1 MHQKCRVCASS
12 MAEVLNLGSLPPT
25 GFTFSAEDELRE
37 LIPLRLAT
45 CRRCGLSQLADE
57 IKIEDLYVEG
67 YGYFSSL
74 NGQMLNHL
82 SETAK
87 RLNQMINKRGGKIE
101 RILDIASNDG
111 SLLSKFD
118 EILDLKFKAG
128 IDPLIRHLPDCY
140 PKNSFKIESFFG
152 IENEDEKIFSI
163 ESFDLVTS
171 LSVLYD
177 VPDLQ
182 NFVASVNRIL
192 KPGGYWYT
200 EQSYFVRLLEEATF
214 DSICHEHLYYFNLR
228 DIISVA
234 QPAGFKVIDVLENDV
249 NGGSLGILLQKVS
262 SVEKLNQEA
271 STFILRE
278 TDKYLEELIA
288 SYQSR
293 VESKVNSLKNLLLEY
308 LKNGRVIKGLG
319 ASTKGNV
326 ILHVLGLSNG
336 EIESIGEVNPKKFG
350 RVTAVGNIP
359 IVPEDEIW
367 KNPEKTVILILPWHF
382 KEFFLNKTAEFVKSG
397 GVVIFPF
404 PEVDIVSLDN
414 WN

>member
-1 MHQKCRVCASS
+1 MHQKCRVCASP
-12 MAEVLNLGSLPPT
+12 MVEVLNLGSLPPT
-25 GFTFSAEDELRE
+25 GFTFSAKDESRK
-37 LIPLRLAT
+37 LIPLCLAT

-57 IKIEDLYVEG
+57 ITIEDLYVEG

-87 RLNQMINKRGGKIE
+87 RLNQIIQKNGGKIE

-118 EILDLKFKAG
+118 QILDLQFKAG
-128 IDPLIRHLPDCY
+128 IDPLISHLPDCY
-140 PKNSFKIESFFG
+140 PKNCLKVESFFG
-152 IENEDEKIFSI
+152 KDNEDVKNFSS
-163 ESFDLVTS
+163 ESLDLVTS

-182 NFVASVNRIL
+182 NFVASVYRIL

-200 EQSYFVRLLEEATF
+200 EQSYFMRLLEEATF

-228 DIISVA
+228 DIINVA
-234 QPAGFKVIDVLENDV
+234 QPVGFKIIDVLENDV

-262 SVEKLNQEA
+262 NVETLNQEA
-271 STFILRE
+271 STFIGRE
-278 TDKYLEELIA
+278 TDEYLEELIE
-288 SYQSR
+288 SYRPR
-293 VESKVNSLKNLLLEY
+293 VELKINALRKLLFKY
-308 LKNGRVIKGLG
+308 IQSGKTIKGLG

-326 ILHVLGLSNG
+326 ILHLLGLNKG

-350 RVTAVGNIP
+350 RVTAVGNIM
-359 IVPEDEIW
+359 IVPEEEIW
-367 KNPEKTVILILPWHF
+367 KNPEKTVLLILPWHF
-382 KEFFLNKTAEFVKSG
+382 KDFFQRKTADFVKSG

-404 PEVDIVSLDN
+404 PEIEIVSSDN
-414 WN
+414 DK